1 MVNCARSVS
10 PSRGVFVLTFI
21 SFGSDVVLVLV
32 LVLVLVED
40 RAAVI
45 CSEEDWSC
53 CVRCSVVC
61 ATRSRDAMWLSS
73 CSVMTGT
80 GTVPR

>member
-61 ATRSRDAMWLSS
+61 ATRSRDAM
-73 CSVMTGT
+73 VMTGT